1 MSTFG
6 MTIDGMQELKQ
17 LTDSGLARRMQDA
30 GMFALYIHG
39 ATILTE
45 AQKQTPVDTG
55 ALRKN
60 VYEEKPT
67 TNANTIQI
75 GFGSPYA
82 LYVEMDDSARHT
94 SGKAHFFGDAVSAAM
109 PSLGER
115 VKQTALDV
123 FIRVDAPLA
132 AIPTLHPESPQF
144 STAGLPPSRH
154 RRRAKAKKSAKTRRA
169 KRRGT
174 A

>member
-1 MSTFG
+1 MTFSA
-6 MTIDGMQELKQ
+6 TIDGMTELKQ

-30 GMFALYIHG
+30 GMYALYIHG
-39 ATILTE
+39 AAILTA

-55 ALRKN
+55 ALRRN

-67 TNANTIQI
+67 MGAQSISM
-75 GFGSPYA
+75 GFASPYA

-94 SGKAHFFGDAVSAAM
+94 SGKAHYFGDAVSEAM
-109 PSLGER
+109 PSLGDR

-123 FIRVDAPLA
+123 FIRVDAPLTA
-132 AIPTLHPESPQF
+132 LPSLHPESPKF

-154 RRRAKAKKSAKTRRA
+154 RRRARAKKAAKTRRA
-169 KRRGT
+169 RRRG
-174 A
+174 AA